1 VAAARATTSPGWAA
15 MAARLVKDE
24 GRTLFGLAYALTG
37 TEAEAERLVRAAVD
51 RTFDHATKKTPPATV
66 AALARR
72 ALYAQFLDEAK
83 ASEKKKGKRTKGAEE
98 APPVAPP
105 RLPLIEALAS
115 LPAAERMCIVMRFYE
130 GLSAVTI
137 GRDIDVAV
145 TTVHRYLTDGLDG
158 LAAVLGDPGLD
169 REEALNGGCSLEGED
184 GLPQQAPP
192 TDAVSRAFSAVDDL
206 AMAAYRDLALA
217 TDATPVVRALTRLK
231 KRRAWAVAGLSV
243 AAVASLA
250 VGGWVVAQAV
260 IPPAETIAISP
271 SPSVSPGPYGFG
283 VLSADDILLDSQT
296 WGVAGYAIEGDQRFL
311 SCAIDDLA
319 PEPGGDGSILIGG
332 DCTQRTTTAVSVSTT
347 ITPMDASPGDD
358 RVSVAVTVINTGDAP
373 IAIYRDSLSLG
384 FELPWGVLS
393 SFQGPGDSLFSV
405 QGPSLDDRS
414 LRLSSSPM
422 EDVVVLQ
429 PAEQLTVVMSAQ
441 RLLLA
446 DFQAQ
451 IDDPSSGVTQ
461 ETAEEWVRDSSA
473 IGEVSADDGIL
484 AAFRAGEYAPPGAVF
499 VAVAPTEQDS
509 LRMVVLMDLHPGI
522 GVAPA
527 PNPSPSASPSVTPSV
542 SASP

>member
-1 VAAARATTSPGWAA
+1 VATARATTPTVWAA

-37 TEAEAERLVRAAVD
+37 TEAKAERLVRAAVD
-51 RTFDHATKKTPPATV
+51 RTFDHVTKKTPPATV

-83 ASEKKKGKRTKGAEE
+83 ASEKRKGKRAKGVEE
-98 APPVAPP
+98 MLPVGPS

-145 TTVHRYLTDGLDG
+145 TTVRQYLTDGLDG

-206 AMAAYRDLALA
+206 VITAYRDLALA
-217 TDATPVVRALTRLK
+217 TDATPVARALTRRK
-231 KRRAWAVAGLSV
+231 KRRAWVIAGLSV

-260 IPPAETIAISP
+260 IPPAEVIVASP
-271 SPSVSPGPYGFG
+271 SPSVSPGPYGLG

-296 WGVAGYAIEGDQRFL
+296 WGVSGYAVEGDQRFL

-319 PEPGGDGSILIGG
+319 PKPGSDGSTLIGG
-332 DCTQRTTTAVSVSTT
+332 DCTQRTTAVTRVSTT
-347 ITPMDASPGDD
+347 ITPMEAAPGED
-358 RVSVAVTVINTGDAP
+358 RVSVAVTVTNTGDAP

-384 FELPWGVLS
+384 FELPWGALS
-393 SFQGPGDSLFSV
+393 SFQGQGDSLFSI
-405 QGPSLDDRS
+405 QGPSVDDRS
-414 LRLSSSPM
+414 LSLSSVPM
-422 EDVVVLQ
+422 SDIVVLQ
-429 PAEQLTVVMSAQ
+429 PAEQLTVVMSVQ

-451 IDDPSSGVTQ
+451 IDDPTSGVTQ
-461 ETAEEWVRDSSA
+461 EMAEEWVRDSSA
-473 IGEVSADDGIL
+473 IGEASTDDDIL
-484 AAFRAGEYAPPGAVF
+484 TAFRAGEYAPRGAVF

-509 LRMVVLMDLHPGI
+509 PRMVVLMDILPGF

-527 PNPSPSASPSVTPSV
+527 PSPSPSASPSATPSA